1 MENKSTEKELR
12 RLVTAVSVAVLIM
25 LSKYLSARLH
35 DWCGLSNPLSMS
47 FGTLIAFAVVL
58 LGFGSGRLTKK
69 AFILLAISVS
79 LVEYILGR
87 AFHL

>member
-1 MENKSTEKELR
+1 
-12 RLVTAVSVAVLIM
+12 
-25 LSKYLSARLH
+25 
-35 DWCGLSNPLSMS
+35 
-47 FGTLIAFAVVL
+47 LIAFAVVL